1 MHVKHKRFAVL
12 FFLPSCCISSI
23 LFEAIDLFS
32 FYVLFSQF
40 RPYDVSRECAFC
52 LVIST
57 CIVYRMTF
65 ERNSFLWY
73 HHVVW
78 KWVNKTYKPKKAF
91 FPIFLPWKCSLLGVI
106 CFLTSITLFLMQQI
120 DQTNRFWVWITRYSC
135 RLRLRFSPRSIFAM
149 KKSSIVFVPHHSS
162 CFMSDEIFLTYVPEV
177 GGTSP
182 TYLISPLK
190 PSHSILFPTI
200 SSAILFSTSK
210 CWDSG
215 GISFGKCT
223 PDSDWSMKR

>member
-1 MHVKHKRFAVL
+1 MLVTHKRFAVL
-12 FFLPSCCISSI
+12 FSLPSCCMSSF
-23 LFEAIDLFS
+23 LFVAIDVFS

-40 RPYDVSRECAFC
+40 RPYDVPREITFC
-52 LVIST
+52 LFIST
-57 CIVYRMTF
+57 WMTF

-73 HHVVW
+73 QHVVW
-78 KWVNKTYKPKKAF
+78 KWVNKTYEPKKAF

-120 DQTNRFWVWITRYSC
+120 DQTNRIWVWITLYSC
-135 RLRLRFSPRSIFAM
+135 RLRLRVSPCSIFAM

-215 GISFGKCT
+215 GISFWKCN